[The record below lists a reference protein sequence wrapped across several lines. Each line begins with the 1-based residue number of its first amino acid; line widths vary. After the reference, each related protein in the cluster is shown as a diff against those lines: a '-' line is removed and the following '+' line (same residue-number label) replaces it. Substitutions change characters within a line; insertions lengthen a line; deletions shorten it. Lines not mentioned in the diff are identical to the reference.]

1 MYNLIQNYDF
11 VYATRYEKPGGSDDD
26 TIITFI
32 GNKIFSKMGNIFFSL
47 KISDILYT
55 YLLGNTDSF
64 KKILNLMILNFV
76 LNYL

>member
-26 TIITFI
+26 TIITLL

-47 KISDILYT
+47 KIFIW
-55 YLLGNTDSF
+55 
-64 KKILNLMILNFV
+64 
-76 LNYL
+76 